1 MSLEQN
7 RAPLFQAMKDHINK
21 NIIPFHVPGHKYGYG
36 LEEFKEFVGE
46 NVLKMDVN
54 AMEDLDD
61 ACNPI
66 GVISEA
72 EQLLAEAY
80 GAEAAYFLING
91 TSAGVQAMILSTC
104 SPGEQIILPRNA
116 HKSTLGGIILSGAI
130 PIYLQPE
137 INEDLGIAMGISVE
151 TFKKAIKEN
160 SHAKAVFVINPTYY
174 GVASDLKSITR
185 IAHRNGMSVLV
196 DEAHGAHM
204 SFHDDFP
211 LTAMEVGADMSA
223 ASMHKTG
230 GSMTQT
236 SALLVRG
243 DIVDPKV
250 VKQVLNLTY
259 TTSASYVLM
268 CSIDVAR
275 KQMATKGSEMLENV
289 LKLARWAREEI
300 NKIEGLY
307 APGKELVGTPGFHDF
322 DETKLTVHVRRLGL
336 TGYEVEDML
345 RRDYNIQVEFSDMFN
360 IFAIISLGDK
370 KEYLETLVN
379 ALKDISNKTGVNE
392 FKKTITIPFNP
403 QLIVSPRDAFY
414 SPKKSVRLEDCVG
427 EICGEMIMAYPPGI
441 PVVCMGEKISRDIV
455 DYVKFLKQEKCLLQ
469 GTVDPYVDHVM
480 VLGKD

>member
-1 MSLEQN
+1 MGVS
-7 RAPLFQAMKDHINK
+7 
-21 NIIPFHVPGHKYGYG
+21 
-36 LEEFKEFVGE
+36 
-46 NVLKMDVN
+46 VN
-54 AMEDLDD
+54 
-61 ACNPI
+61 
-66 GVISEA
+66 
-72 EQLLAEAY
+72 
-80 GAEAAYFLING
+80 
-91 TSAGVQAMILSTC
+91 
-104 SPGEQIILPRNA
+104 
-116 HKSTLGGIILSGAI
+116 
-130 PIYLQPE
+130 
-137 INEDLGIAMGISVE
+137 
-151 TFKKAIKEN
+151 TFKKSIKEN
-160 SHAKAVFVINPTYY
+160 PHAKAIFVINPTYY

-185 IAHRNGMSVLV
+185 IAHRNGMAVLV

-243 DIVDPKV
+243 DIVDPTD

-289 LKLARWAREEI
+289 LNLARWTREEI

-379 ALKDISNKTGVNE
+379 ALKDISSITGVNKL
-392 FKKTITIPFNP
+392 KKSISILFNP

-414 SPKKSVRLEDCVG
+414 SPKKSVRLEDSVG

-441 PVVCMGEKISRDIV
+441 PVVCMGEKISKDIV
-455 DYVKFLKQEKCLLQ
+455 DYVIFLKQEKCLLQ
-469 GTVDPYVDHVM
+469 GTVDPYVNHVM
-480 VLGKD
+480 VLGRG